1 LNIAQDFI
9 DVIEAATTTADGRI
23 YPLSGEQDGTA
34 PYVVYDISNSEPE
47 EGSADAGETENTVIT
62 VACHGPTVDA
72 ARELAGEVRAAVLAG
87 LDAAVIE
94 DTQDERDRDT
104 RRPAVV
110 QTYRIW
116 HERAY

>member
-1 LNIAQDFI
+1 MNIAQDFI
-9 DVIEAATTTADGRI
+9 DVIEAADTSAGSRV

-34 PYVVYDISNSEPE
+34 PYVVYDISNSEPV
-47 EGSADAGETENTVIT
+47 EGSDDAGETENTVIT
-62 VACHGPTVDA
+62 VACHGPTVAA
-72 ARELAGEVRAAVLAG
+72 ARALAGEVRAAVLAG